1 MSQTALPPSVQR
13 QLDEAAALEAQLYGQ
28 APTPKE
34 VVNTDAPQP
43 AETPQPAP
51 AEPAPVEQPAPQPEE
66 ETFRQRYN
74 VLQHKYNAEVPR
86 LHAQLREAVA
96 NITQLTAEVQRLQQ
110 ETAQQPTT
118 SVPQDE
124 EDTERFGEDL
134 MAAIDR
140 RATALAQ
147 QMLQSRDGEITQYI
161 RSLEAKLENVGE
173 RVVQTDQERFYAAL
187 AQRVPQWEAINTNQ
201 AWLAWLSE
209 VDPVYGQPRQAAL
222 DAAAN
227 ALDANR
233 VAAIFEAFNELT
245 RKPVDAKAK
254 ETARKQ
260 LERQIA
266 PQPASA
272 SAPSQAA
279 GEHWTQADYE
289 RAYDPRIHRQ
299 VGPEKAAQMM
309 AEADKALAEGRVRF

>member
-13 QLDEAAALEAQLYGQ
+13 QLDEATALEAQLYGP
-28 APTPKE
+28 APTPT

-43 AETPQPAP
+43 AEIPQPTP

-110 ETAQQPTT
+110 ATALQPT

-187 AQRVPQWEAINTNQ
+187 AQRVPQWESINGNQ

-233 VAAIFEAFNELT
+233 VAAIFNAFNGLAS
-245 RKPVDAKAK
+245 KPIDAKAK

-272 SAPSQAA
+272 SASSQAA

>member
-13 QLDEAAALEAQLYGQ
+13 QLDEAAALEAQLYGP
-28 APTPKE
+28 APTPE
-34 VVNTDAPQP
+34 VVNTDVPQP

-110 ETAQQPTT
+110 ATAQQPT

-161 RSLEAKLENVGE
+161 RSLETKLENVGE

-187 AQRVPQWEAINTNQ
+187 AQRVPQWESINGNQ

-233 VAAIFEAFNELT
+233 VAAIFNAFNGLT
-245 RKPVDAKAK
+245 SKPTDAKARRPRVSSWS
-254 ETARKQ
+254 ARSP
-260 LERQIA
+260 LNR
-266 PQPASA
+266 PARR
-272 SAPSQAA
+272 
-279 GEHWTQADYE
+279 HK
-289 RAYDPRIHRQ
+289 RR
-299 VGPEKAAQMM
+299 
-309 AEADKALAEGRVRF
+309 

>member
-13 QLDEAAALEAQLYGQ
+13 QLDEATALEAQLYGP
-28 APTPKE
+28 APTPT
-34 VVNTDAPQP
+34 VVNTDVPQP

-110 ETAQQPTT
+110 ATALQPT

-187 AQRVPQWEAINTNQ
+187 AQRVPQWESINGNQ

-233 VAAIFEAFNELT
+233 VAAIFNAFNELT
-245 RKPVDAKAK
+245 SKPVDAKAK

-272 SAPSQAA
+272 SASSQAA

>member
-1 MSQTALPPSVQR
+1 MPHPNLPPSVQR
-13 QLDEAAALEAQLYGQ
+13 QLDEATALEAQLYGP
-28 APTPKE
+28 APTP
-34 VVNTDAPQP
+34 VVENTDAPQP
-43 AETPQPAP
+43 AENPQPAP
-51 AEPAPVEQPAPQPEE
+51 AEPTPVEQPVPQPEE
-66 ETFRQRYN
+66 ETFRRRYE

-96 NITQLTAEVQRLQQ
+96 NITQLTGEVQRLKQ
-110 ETAQQPTT
+110 TATQPPAVSIPT
-118 SVPQDE
+118 DE
-124 EDTERFGEDL
+124 EDAERFGEDL
-134 MAAIDR
+134 LAAIDR

-147 QMLQSRDGEITQYI
+147 QMLQSRDGEFAAHL
-161 RSLEAKLENVGE
+161 RNLESKLQNVGE
-173 RVVQTDQERFYAAL
+173 RVVQTDQERFYDAL
-187 AQRVPQWEAINTNQ
+187 AKRVPDWEATNTNQ

-222 DAAAN
+222 DAAAS

-245 RKPVDAKAK
+245 RKLVKTPAK

-272 SAPSQAA
+272 SAPSQSS
-279 GEHWTQADYE
+279 GQVWTQSDYE
-289 RAYDPRIHRQ
+289 RAYDPRVHRQ

-309 AEADKALAEGRVRF
+309 AEADAALAEGRVQF

>member
-13 QLDEAAALEAQLYGQ
+13 QLDEATALEAQLYGP
-28 APTPKE
+28 APTPT
-34 VVNTDAPQP
+34 VVNTDVPQP

-96 NITQLTAEVQRLQQ
+96 NITQLTAEVQCLQQ
-110 ETAQQPTT
+110 ATAQQPT

-124 EDTERFGEDL
+124 EDAERFGEDL

-187 AQRVPQWEAINTNQ
+187 AQRVPQWESINGNQ

-233 VAAIFEAFNELT
+233 VAAIFNAFNELT
-245 RKPVDAKAK
+245 GKPVDAKAK

-299 VGPEKAAQMM
+299 VGPEQAAQMM

>member
-13 QLDEAAALEAQLYGQ
+13 QLDEAAALEAQLYGS
-28 APTPKE
+28 APTPE

-43 AETPQPAP
+43 AETPQPTP

-110 ETAQQPTT
+110 ATAQQPT

-161 RSLEAKLENVGE
+161 RSLETKLENVGE

-187 AQRVPQWEAINTNQ
+187 AQRVPQWESINGNQ

-222 DAAAN
+222 DAAAH

-233 VAAIFEAFNELT
+233 VAAIFNAFYELT
-245 RKPVDAKAK
+245 SKPVDAKAK

>member
-13 QLDEAAALEAQLYGQ
+13 QLDEATALEAQLYGQ
-28 APTPKE
+28 APTPEE

-86 LHAQLREAVA
+86 VHAQLREAVA

-110 ETAQQPTT
+110 ATARQPTT

-161 RSLEAKLENVGE
+161 RSLEAKLENV
-173 RVVQTDQERFYAAL
+173 
-187 AQRVPQWEAINTNQ
+187 
-201 AWLAWLSE
+201 
-209 VDPVYGQPRQAAL
+209 
-222 DAAAN
+222 
-227 ALDANR
+227 
-233 VAAIFEAFNELT
+233 
-245 RKPVDAKAK
+245 
-254 ETARKQ
+254 
-260 LERQIA
+260 
-266 PQPASA
+266 
-272 SAPSQAA
+272 
-279 GEHWTQADYE
+279 
-289 RAYDPRIHRQ
+289 
-299 VGPEKAAQMM
+299 
-309 AEADKALAEGRVRF
+309 

>member
-13 QLDEAAALEAQLYGQ
+13 QLDEATALEAQLYGP
-28 APTPKE
+28 APTPT
-34 VVNTDAPQP
+34 VVNTDVPQP

-110 ETAQQPTT
+110 ATAQQPT

-187 AQRVPQWEAINTNQ
+187 AQRVPQWESINGNQ

-233 VAAIFEAFNELT
+233 VAAIFNAFNELT
-245 RKPVDAKAK
+245 SKPVDAKAK

-272 SAPSQAA
+272 SASSQAA

>member
-13 QLDEAAALEAQLYGQ
+13 QLDEAAVLEAQLYGP
-28 APTPKE
+28 APTPE

-43 AETPQPAP
+43 AETPQPTP

-110 ETAQQPTT
+110 ATAQQPT

-124 EDTERFGEDL
+124 EDAERFGEDL

-187 AQRVPQWEAINTNQ
+187 AQRVPQWESINGNQ

-233 VAAIFEAFNELT
+233 VAAIFNAFNELT
-245 RKPVDAKAK
+245 SKPVDAKAK

-279 GEHWTQADYE
+279 GKHWTQADYE

-299 VGPEKAAQMM
+299 VGPEEAAQMM

>member
-13 QLDEAAALEAQLYGQ
+13 QLDEATALEAQLYGP
-28 APTPKE
+28 APTPT
-34 VVNTDAPQP
+34 VVNTDVPQP

-110 ETAQQPTT
+110 ATALQPT

-187 AQRVPQWEAINTNQ
+187 AQRVPQWESINGNQ

-233 VAAIFEAFNELT
+233 VAAIFNAFNGLT
-245 RKPVDAKAK
+245 SKPIDAKAK

-272 SAPSQAA
+272 SASSQAA

>member
-1 MSQTALPPSVQR
+1 MSQTALPLSVQR
-13 QLDEAAALEAQLYGQ
+13 QLDEAAALEAQLYGP
-28 APTPKE
+28 APTPE

-43 AETPQPAP
+43 AETPQPTP

-110 ETAQQPTT
+110 STAQQPTA
-118 SVPQDE
+118 VPQDE

-187 AQRVPQWEAINTNQ
+187 AQRVPQWESINGNQ

-233 VAAIFEAFNELT
+233 VAAIFNAFNELAS
-245 RKPVDAKAK
+245 KPVDAKAK

-289 RAYDPRIHRQ
+289 RAYDPRVHRQ

>member
-13 QLDEAAALEAQLYGQ
+13 QLDEATALEAQLYGP
-28 APTPKE
+28 APTPT

-43 AETPQPAP
+43 AEIPQPTP

-110 ETAQQPTT
+110 ATALQPT

-187 AQRVPQWEAINTNQ
+187 AQRVPQWESINGNQ

-233 VAAIFEAFNELT
+233 VAAIFNAFNGLT
-245 RKPVDAKAK
+245 SKPIDAKAK

-272 SAPSQAA
+272 SASSQAA

>member
-13 QLDEAAALEAQLYGQ
+13 QLDEATALEAQLYGP
-28 APTPKE
+28 APTPT

-43 AETPQPAP
+43 AEIPQPTP

-110 ETAQQPTT
+110 ATAQQPT

-187 AQRVPQWEAINTNQ
+187 AQRVPQWESINGNQ

-233 VAAIFEAFNELT
+233 VAAIFNAFNGLT
-245 RKPVDAKAK
+245 SKPIDAKAK

-272 SAPSQAA
+272 SASSQAA

>member
-13 QLDEAAALEAQLYGQ
+13 QLDEATALEAQLYGP
-28 APTPKE
+28 APTPT

-110 ETAQQPTT
+110 ATAQQPT

-147 QMLQSRDGEITQYI
+147 QMLQSRDGEITQHI

-187 AQRVPQWEAINTNQ
+187 AQRVPQWESINGNQ

-233 VAAIFEAFNELT
+233 VAAIFNAFNGLT
-245 RKPVDAKAK
+245 SKPVDAKAK

>member
-1 MSQTALPPSVQR
+1 MPQTALPPSVQR
-13 QLDEAAALEAQLYGQ
+13 QLDEATALEAQLYGP
-28 APTPKE
+28 APTPT

-96 NITQLTAEVQRLQQ
+96 NITQLTTEVQRLQQ
-110 ETAQQPTT
+110 ATALQPTS

-187 AQRVPQWEAINTNQ
+187 AQRVPQWESINGNQ

-233 VAAIFEAFNELT
+233 VAAIFNAFNELT
-245 RKPVDAKAK
+245 SKPVDAKAK

>member
-13 QLDEAAALEAQLYGQ
+13 QLDEATALEAQLYGP
-28 APTPKE
+28 APTPT
-34 VVNTDAPQP
+34 VVNTDVPQP

-110 ETAQQPTT
+110 ATALQPT

-187 AQRVPQWEAINTNQ
+187 AQRVPQWESINGNQ

-233 VAAIFEAFNELT
+233 VAAIFNAFNGLT
-245 RKPVDAKAK
+245 SKPVDAKAK

>member
-13 QLDEAAALEAQLYGQ
+13 QLDEATALEAQLYGP
-28 APTPKE
+28 APTPT
-34 VVNTDAPQP
+34 VVNTDVPQP

-110 ETAQQPTT
+110 ATAQQPT

-124 EDTERFGEDL
+124 EDAERFGEDL

-187 AQRVPQWEAINTNQ
+187 AQRVPQWESINGNQ

-233 VAAIFEAFNELT
+233 VAAIFNAFNELT
-245 RKPVDAKAK
+245 GKPVAAKAK

-272 SAPSQAA
+272 SVPSQAA

-299 VGPEKAAQMM
+299 VGPEQAAQMM

>member
-13 QLDEAAALEAQLYGQ
+13 QLDEATALEAQLYGP
-28 APTPKE
+28 APTPT
-34 VVNTDAPQP
+34 VVNTDVPQP

-110 ETAQQPTT
+110 ATALQPT

-187 AQRVPQWEAINTNQ
+187 AQRVPQWESINGNQ

-233 VAAIFEAFNELT
+233 VAAIFNAFNELT
-245 RKPVDAKAK
+245 GKPVDAKAK

-272 SAPSQAA
+272 SASSQAA

>member
-1 MSQTALPPSVQR
+1 MPQTALPPSVQR
-13 QLDEAAALEAQLYGQ
+13 QLDEATALEAQLYGP
-28 APTPKE
+28 APTPT
-34 VVNTDAPQP
+34 VVNTDVPQP

-110 ETAQQPTT
+110 ATAQQPT

-187 AQRVPQWEAINTNQ
+187 AQRVPQWESINGNQ

-233 VAAIFEAFNELT
+233 VAAIFNAFNGLT
-245 RKPVDAKAK
+245 SKPIDAKAK

-272 SAPSQAA
+272 SASSQAA

>member
-13 QLDEAAALEAQLYGQ
+13 QLDEAAVLEAQLYGP
-28 APTPKE
+28 APTPE

-43 AETPQPAP
+43 AETPQPTP

-110 ETAQQPTT
+110 ATAQQPT

-124 EDTERFGEDL
+124 EDAERFGEDL

-187 AQRVPQWEAINTNQ
+187 AQRVPQWESINGNQ

-233 VAAIFEAFNELT
+233 VAAIFNAFNGLT
-245 RKPVDAKAK
+245 SKPVDAKAK

-279 GEHWTQADYE
+279 GKHWTQADYE
-289 RAYDPRIHRQ
+289 RAYDPRVHRQ

>member
-13 QLDEAAALEAQLYGQ
+13 QLDEATALEAQLYGP
-28 APTPKE
+28 APTPA
-34 VVNTDAPQP
+34 VVNTDVPQP

-110 ETAQQPTT
+110 ATAQQPT

-187 AQRVPQWEAINTNQ
+187 AQRVPQWESINGNQ

-233 VAAIFEAFNELT
+233 VAAIFNAFNGLT
-245 RKPVDAKAK
+245 SKPVDAKAK

>member
-13 QLDEAAALEAQLYGQ
+13 QLDEAAALEAQLYGP
-28 APTPKE
+28 APTSA
-34 VVNTDAPQP
+34 VVNTDTPQP
-43 AETPQPAP
+43 AETPQPTP

-66 ETFRQRYN
+66 ETFRRRYE

-110 ETAQQPTT
+110 ATAQQPTT

-187 AQRVPQWEAINTNQ
+187 AQRVPQWESINGSQ

-233 VAAIFEAFNELT
+233 VAAIFNAFNELT
-245 RKPVDAKAK
+245 GKPVDAKAK

-289 RAYDPRIHRQ
+289 RAYDPRTHRQ

>member
-13 QLDEAAALEAQLYGQ
+13 QLDEATALEAQLYGP
-28 APTPKE
+28 APTPT

-110 ETAQQPTT
+110 ATALQPT

-187 AQRVPQWEAINTNQ
+187 AQRVPQWESINGNQ

-233 VAAIFEAFNELT
+233 VAAIFNAFNGLT
-245 RKPVDAKAK
+245 SKPIDAKAK

>member
-1 MSQTALPPSVQR
+1 M
-13 QLDEAAALEAQLYGQ
+13 
-28 APTPKE
+28 
-34 VVNTDAPQP
+34 VNTDTPQP
-43 AETPQPAP
+43 AETPQPTP

-110 ETAQQPTT
+110 STAQQPTA
-118 SVPQDE
+118 VPQDE

-187 AQRVPQWEAINTNQ
+187 AQRVPQWESINGNQ

-233 VAAIFEAFNELT
+233 VAAIFNAFNELT
-245 RKPVDAKAK
+245 GKPVDAKAK